1 MSARLACGATF
12 VIAIGAAFTASAQES
27 VTIALPT
34 AVTFSVSDVSSATP
48 ADLDPVTVQFSGA
61 VLNSGRVLR
70 ISVIADSATLAGPG
84 GSTMPVSAVSWTVSG
99 AAGGSGTSGSLS
111 CSSSSSYSRVFQST
125 QVAVAGSFDMSFT
138 LTAVP
143 GTLRAGNHTVRLRW
157 KLESTRPNSP

>member
-1 MSARLACGATF
+1 VSARLACGATF

-27 VTIALPT
+27 VTISLPT
-34 AVTFSVSDVSSATP
+34 TITFSVSDVSSATP

-111 CSSSSSYSRVFQST
+111 SSSYSRVFQST
-125 QVAVAGSFDMSFT
+125 QVAVSGAFDLSFT
-138 LTAVP
+138 LAAVP
-143 GTLRAGNHTVRLRW
+143 GTPRAGNHTVRLRW
-157 KLESTRPNSP
+157 KLESTRHNSP